1 MRGRGYAK
9 DRRGVDIG
17 CISYEQLNTYEHDIM
32 SGGIKKS
39 PPVIDGDNVIVV

>member
-1 MRGRGYAK
+1 MGY
-9 DRRGVDIG
+9 
-17 CISYEQLNTYEHDIM
+17 ISYEQLNTYEHDIM